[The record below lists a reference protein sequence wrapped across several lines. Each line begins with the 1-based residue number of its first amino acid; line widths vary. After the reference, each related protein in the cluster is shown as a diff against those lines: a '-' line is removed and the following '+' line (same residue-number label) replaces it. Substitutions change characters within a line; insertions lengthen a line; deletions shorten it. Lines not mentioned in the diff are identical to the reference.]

1 MKEFFLFL
9 KIILDKTSIKFIF
22 KEKSFFIFFEILL
35 FFFNFT
41 FNLSA
46 LMNVRYNIFL
56 ILVEFVNPATEIV
69 QLVTE
74 IIQINALHVLL
85 IEFYTLEM

>member
-1 MKEFFLFL
+1 
-9 KIILDKTSIKFIF
+9 
-22 KEKSFFIFFEILL
+22 
-35 FFFNFT
+35 
-41 FNLSA
+41 
-46 LMNVRYNIFL
+46 MNVRYNIFL